1 MAFGARRYLMGTA
14 SGIMKMSDK
23 WQGIIGAACLPLCGN
38 VLGLVNEGEFVPSAG
53 GGGAALR

>member
-1 MAFGARRYLMGTA
+1 MGTA

-23 WQGIIGAACLPLCGN
+23 WQGIIGVACLPLCGN